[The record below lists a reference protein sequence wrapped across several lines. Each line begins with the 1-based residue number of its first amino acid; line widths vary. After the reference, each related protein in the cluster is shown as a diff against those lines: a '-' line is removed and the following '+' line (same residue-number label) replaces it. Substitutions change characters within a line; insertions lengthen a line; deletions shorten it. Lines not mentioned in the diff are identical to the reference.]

1 MKRFLRDVLQEV
13 LADYPEWVKP
23 LLILIMVG
31 FLVFAVPYVAGLSIQ
46 LFGSWAGLVVIAA
59 ISLFAAW
66 MIN

>member
-1 MKRFLRDVLQEV
+1 MKRFLREVFQEV
-13 LADYPEWVKP
+13 LAEYPEWVKP

-46 LFGSWAGLVVIAA
+46 LFGSLAGLGVIAA
-59 ISLFAAW
+59 IYLFVAW

>member
-46 LFGSWAGLVVIAA
+46 LFGSWAGLVVIGAVY
-59 ISLFAAW
+59 LFVAW
-66 MIN
+66 ILN

>member
-1 MKRFLRDVLQEV
+1 MRKFLRDVLQEV

-23 LLILIMVG
+23 LLILITVG

-46 LFGSWAGLVVIAA
+46 LFGSWAGLGVIAA
-59 ISLFAAW
+59 ISLFVAW

>member
-1 MKRFLRDVLQEV
+1 MKRFLLDVLQEV
-13 LADYPEWVKP
+13 LAEYPEWVKP